1 MGMRK
6 INIVTLLI
14 LLMAMA
20 IPAQAFDIEFGS
32 YNFVGAAWHI
42 IPDNDSKCLF
52 EETHGAWLEVAKD
65 WYAIG
70 SVSKVNFGST
80 TNIPIGILQGT
91 TIWNRMFVALGPTD
105 YIVSPENGTDTHYF
119 AIKGALGWFP
129 KGFARK
135 SGGFVAALEFVPDLH
150 RKKVT
155 IGTAIIF

>member
-1 MGMRK
+1 MKKNRR
-6 INIVTLLI
+6 ILLLVTLLTI
-14 LLMAMA
+14 ALLPNQLLA
-20 IPAQAFDIEFGS
+20 IEFGS
-32 YNFVGAAWHI
+32 YNFVGASWHI
-42 IPDNDSKCLF
+42 VPDNDSKCLF

-135 SGGFVAALEFVPDLH
+135 SGGFVIALEFVPDLH